1 MSDRTIGELN
11 PPEWLLLGP
20 GPANI
25 PPRVHRAMVAPLVG
39 HLDPAFVAIM
49 DETVHLLRR
58 VFRTENQLTIPVSGT
73 GSAAMEAALCNVVE
87 TGDTVVIGVNGY
99 FGTRL
104 ADMASRYGAKVVCVE
119 VDWGMPI
126 KPEQIEGV
134 LKKESKVKLVAVVH
148 AETST
153 GALQPLKGLAE
164 LVRSHDALLLV
175 DAVTSLGGV
184 DLRIDDWGIDIL
196 ITGSQKALMSPPGL
210 GFVGLGQRAV
220 RRLEQTESV
229 GSYCLDL
236 RRWLKSW
243 GSGEMPFTPPVNL
256 IRGLRVA
263 LEMIEDKDDFDCLV
277 VPIGGGGLMS
287 GMATVAR
294 ALKPDIEMVGVQAE
308 LYPSMYSAVTGDE
321 RPCGGDTLAEGIAV
335 KAPGQFT
342 RQIIAELVDDVLLVP
357 EAALEHAVALLLQ
370 IEKTVVEGAG
380 AAGLAAILS
389 NPDKFRGKTVGLVLC
404 GGNIDTRLLAN
415 VLLRDLARSGRLAR
429 LQIVLQDRPGALFKV
444 MREFNEHNVNI
455 IEIYHQRIFTTLPA
469 KGLTAEIECEA
480 RDGEQIDRLV
490 NSLRDKGYV
499 VEMAELA

>member
-1 MSDRTIGELN
+1 MNEASSVRAAAKATEL
-11 PPEWLLLGP
+11 LTLDD
-20 GPANI
+20 
-25 PPRVHRAMVAPLVG
+25 VRA
-39 HLDPAFVAIM
+39 
-49 DETVHLLRR
+49 
-58 VFRTENQLTIPVSGT
+58 
-73 GSAAMEAALCNVVE
+73 AAA
-87 TGDTVVIGVNGY
+87 
-99 FGTRL
+99 R
-104 ADMASRYGAKVVCVE
+104 
-119 VDWGMPI
+119 
-126 KPEQIEGV
+126 IEG
-134 LKKESKVKLVAVVH
+134 AVVRTPMLRSQTLSEISGADIWLKFENH
-148 AETST
+148 QFTAAYKER
-153 GALQPLKGLAE
+153 GALN
-164 LVRSHDALLLV
+164 ALLHLNEE
-175 DAVTSLGGV
+175 
-184 DLRIDDWGIDIL
+184 
-196 ITGSQKALMSPPGL
+196 
-210 GFVGLGQRAV
+210 QRARGV
-220 RRLEQTESV
+220 IAASAGNHSQGLSYHGRRLGVPVTIVMPQTTPSVKVMQTESV
-229 GSYCLDL
+229 GGNVTLF
-236 RRWLKSW
+236 
-243 GSGEMPFTPPVNL
+243 GETFDEAYAHAREL
-256 IRGLRVA
+256 EKERGLTFVHPFEDPLVAAGQGTVA